1 MFVIDVLFFILKI
14 IIFVLIIYGIQYGWD
29 TIKERY
35 TKPKTKY
42 LVNTQLKKYQDIFRD
57 NMYKKTDD
65 ELSANKDEIDIDT
78 QEILFN
84 SDEDKQR
91 MNDELMSFMKN
102 ETQSYIA

>member
-91 MNDELMSFMKN
+91 MNDELMSFMNN
-102 ETQSYIA
+102 ETQSFIA

>member
-14 IIFVLIIYGIQYGWD
+14 IIFVLVIYGIQYGWD